1 MWHPRGLAAR
11 LISVKFSQLVTRIA
25 GDGADAWRTHYAAQA
40 AHDRGEDVL
49 ILSVGDP
56 ALSTPETVVERAV
69 AALRA
74 EDTHY
79 TAARGRETLRRAIA
93 TLHETRTGQTVGTDQ
108 VIVTAGAQNALLTA
122 AMCLAG
128 AGDEVLTFDPYYA
141 TYPGTLKSSGA
152 DLVPVPLRAANGFRL
167 DLADLEAAI
176 TPRSRA
182 LFFANPAN
190 PTGIILSAAELSGIA
205 EISRRHDL
213 WIVADEVYAG
223 IAPDGRV
230 PGLAATLPD
239 RVVTIGSLSK
249 THAMCG
255 WRAGWMVG
263 PKTLMDHAENLLISM
278 LYGLPGFIQEAALA
292 ALGITEECER
302 KTRDYC
308 TPRSRLMVEHLQGI
322 PGTRV
327 LAPQAGMFLLLDIR
341 DTGLDS
347 TAFTERLF
355 RAQGVSVMDGSA
367 FGEQARGFVRLSF
380 AIDETAIV
388 EACRRIRQFCEALAA
403 TR

>member
-1 MWHPRGLAAR
+1 M
-11 LISVKFSQLVTRIA
+11 KFSQLVTRIA

-40 AHDRGEDVL
+40 AQERGEDVI

-56 ALSTPETVVERAV
+56 ALSTPQAVVDRAV

-79 TAARGRETLRRAIA
+79 TGARGRDTLRRAIA
-93 TLHETRTGQTVGTDQ
+93 ELHARRSGQTVGEDE
-108 VIVTAGAQNALLTA
+108 VVVTAGAQNALLTA

-128 AGDEVLTFDPYYA
+128 EGDEVLTFDPFYA
-141 TYPGTLKSSGA
+141 TYPGTLKCSGA
-152 DLVPVPLRAANGFRL
+152 RLVTVPLRAANGFRL
-167 DLADLEAAI
+167 DPADLESAL

-182 LFFANPAN
+182 LFFANPGN
-190 PTGIILSAAELSGIA
+190 PTGIILSAAELQAIGEIA
-205 EISRRHDL
+205 RRHDL

-223 IAPDGRV
+223 LAPGGHV
-230 PGLAATLPD
+230 PGLATTMPE
-239 RVVTIGSLSK
+239 RVVTLGSLSK

-263 PKTLMDHAENLLISM
+263 PKALMDHAENLLIGM

-292 ALGITEECER
+292 ALDISDESER

-308 TPRSRLMVEHLQGI
+308 SARAALMLKHLQDI
-322 PGTRV
+322 PGTTV

-341 DTGLDS
+341 GSGLDS

-355 RAQGVSVMDGSA
+355 RTQGVSVMDGGA
-367 FGEQARGFVRLSF
+367 FGEQTRGFVRLSY
-380 AIDETAIV
+380 AIDEAPII
-388 EACRRIRQFCEALAA
+388 EACRRIRQFCEGLASA
-403 TR
+403 S